1 MATDFVKLLI
11 ELQDAG
17 YTDQQ
22 VAEAAEID
30 RTMITRLRT
39 GKRDQP
45 KYDAGKAIVDLHKKA
60 TKKRKV

>member
-1 MATDFVKLLI
+1 MATDFVKLLT
-11 ELQDAG
+11 ELQGAG

-39 GKRDQP
+39 GNRDQP
-45 KYDAGKAIVDLHKKA
+45 KYDAGKAIVELHKKA
-60 TKKRKV
+60 TRRSK